1 MNMKYLI
8 IMVFACTTL
17 KSFAQKQTFDVIS
30 YTIPV
35 KWQKTQ
41 NEAGVQL
48 TITDKKSGSYAIAV
62 ITKATASDATANENF
77 TTDWTRLIKST
88 VQVNAAPTMQDP
100 SAKNGWNIVSGNAD
114 YTDGAKKGVAT
125 LLTATGDGKMVS
137 VVLMTNT
144 EQYQADLLAFL
155 NSLELVQVTA
165 NSGDNKNTVNN
176 ADATSVVGLW
186 TDYILETTGYSIN
199 GMPQYTAGYLRKEY
213 TFYPD
218 GTYLFRNKQWLTKTA
233 NIVFIYETGTYSVN
247 GNQLSITPKNGKSGF
262 WGKKSSTKEWG
273 KFIKYSDYA
282 LEKTNYTFEVTH
294 DPTYGDKIILKP
306 GKPTIRDGGKFN
318 APGDPYEF
326 YYSKRELESSI
337 DNPPGFKTGFENK
350 SITVTVSSQTNT
362 TPATISNNSLPAEK
376 IWESSSPDRA
386 DAGNMQY
393 ITGALFTNQY
403 IFYADGIDRFVNLN
417 ASAFTNSNH

>member
-8 IMVFACTTL
+8 IMVFACTIL

-62 ITKATASDATANENF
+62 ITKATASDATASENF
-77 TTDWTRLIKST
+77 TTDWTRLVKST

-100 SAKNGWNIVSGNAD
+100 STENGWDIVSGNAS
-114 YTDGAKKGVAT
+114 YTDGAKKGIAT
-125 LLTATGDGKMVS
+125 LFTATGDGKMAS

-155 NSLELVQVTA
+155 NSLELVKVTA

-218 GTYLFRNKQWLTKTA
+218 GTYLFRNKQWLTKTT
-233 NIVFIYETGTYSVN
+233 NIVFIYETGTYAVS
-247 GNQLSITPKNGKSGF
+247 GNQLTITPKSGKGGF
-262 WGKKSSTKEWG
+262 WGKTSSSKEWG
-273 KFIKYSDYA
+273 KFIKNSDYA

-318 APGDPYEF
+318 APDDPYEF
-326 YYSKRELESSI
+326 HYSKRDLESLI
-337 DNPPGFKTGFENK
+337 DNPPGFKTGF
-350 SITVTVSSQTNT
+350 
-362 TPATISNNSLPAEK
+362 
-376 IWESSSPDRA
+376 
-386 DAGNMQY
+386 
-393 ITGALFTNQY
+393 
-403 IFYADGIDRFVNLN
+403 
-417 ASAFTNSNH
+417 